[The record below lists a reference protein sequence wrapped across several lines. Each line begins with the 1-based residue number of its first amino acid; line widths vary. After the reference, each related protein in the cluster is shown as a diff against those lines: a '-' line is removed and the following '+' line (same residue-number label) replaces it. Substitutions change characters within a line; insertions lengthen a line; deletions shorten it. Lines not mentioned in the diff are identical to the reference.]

1 MSSGGHGGHGKGRRP
16 KKHEEEEHENH
27 ERWLVSYADM
37 LTLLFVLFVVLFA
50 ISQVDK
56 KKFEELKKGFGAEV
70 SVIEGSNGALD
81 DPGMDPMPT
90 DALENITPQA
100 ASGVTA
106 QALSAAE
113 RKLRSEQV
121 AKAAAEAKKL
131 EELEKKIDSELSKR
145 GLTDTVKTRINERGL
160 VVSIVTNRVIFAPSS
175 ADLAAGGRA
184 VLETVAPVLKTVDN
198 PLVIEGHTNT
208 VKARPAGWKNE
219 WFLSTAR
226 ASEVVTYLG
235 SHEGI
240 PWKRME
246 AAGLADTQPL
256 YDPKTN
262 PRADTL
268 NRRVEIVILADEL
281 KASSTNTEEATEEDL
296 AAAEAGDAE
305 AATTEAT
312 ETETD
317 SHATTES
324 TDS

>member
-1 MSSGGHGGHGKGRRP
+1 MSAHGGHGKGRRP
-16 KKHEEEEHENH
+16 KPHEEEEHENH

-81 DPGMDPMPT
+81 DPATDPIKT

-100 ASGVTA
+100 AGQVSA
-106 QALSAAE
+106 EALSAAE

-160 VVSIVTNRVIFAPSS
+160 VVSIVTNRVIFEPSS

-184 VLETVAPVLKTVDN
+184 VLETVAPVLKTVEN
-198 PLVIEGHTNT
+198 PLVVEGHTNT
-208 VKARPAGWKNE
+208 VKARPKGWKNE

-235 SHEGI
+235 SHEGV

-256 YDPKTN
+256 YDPRVN

-268 NRRVEIVILADEL
+268 NRRVEIVILADALKPSATNVE
-281 KASSTNTEEATEEDL
+281 KASESEI

-305 AATTEAT
+305 AAAES
-312 ETETD
+312 TD
-317 SHATTES
+317 SHATDSHATES
-324 TDS
+324 TDSHA